1 MLDFIEVNTQSSIR
15 IEDEKII
22 YADPI
27 KIPSESHDAD
37 IILITHAHYDHY
49 SVDDIKKVMKN
60 DTVIICPK
68 LMDEADDLG
77 IDVKKVMPNEKFEV
91 SGIEFETIPAYNKLK
106 PFHPKSNGWVGYI
119 INSKQNGR
127 IYISGDTDVTAEN
140 QQVKCRIAL
149 VAIGG
154 HFTMN
159 AQQAAGLVNT
169 IKPEFAI
176 PTHYG
181 SIVGKPE
188 DADVFSKNVDNGIN
202 VVIKLKQ

>member
-27 KIPSESHDAD
+27 KIPSENHDAD

-60 DTVIICPK
+60 DTVIIYPK
-68 LMDEADDLG
+68 SMNEADDLG
-77 IDVKKVMPNEKFEV
+77 IEVRKVMPNEKFEV
-91 SGIEFETIPAYNKLK
+91 LGIEFETVPAYNKLK

-140 QQVKCRIAL
+140 QQVKCRIAM

-188 DADVFSKNVDNGIN
+188 DADVFSKNVDSGIN

>member
-1 MLDFIEVNTQSSIR
+1 MIDFIEVNTQSSIR

-22 YADPI
+22 YADPLN
-27 KIPSESHDAD
+27 IPSECHDAD

-119 INSKQNGR
+119 INSKQNGQ